1 MRDDTPRVGLV
12 VDYRNQDGSS
22 QRYRCVALSRRSGAT
37 WLTSCAVCG
46 ARFTVTSDPNARSVR
61 HRLGGLFATRCSQ
74 HRRHDRIKR
83 KPAEQAE
90 QPA

>member
-1 MRDDTPRVGLV
+1 MHNDQPRVGLSV
-12 VDYRNQDGSS
+12 CFTNKDGSS
-22 QRYRCVALSRRSGAT
+22 QRYRCVAISRRAGAT

-46 ARFTVTSDPNARSVR
+46 ARFTVKSDPDARSVR
-61 HRLGGLFATRCSQ
+61 HRLGGLFATRCDQ
-74 HRRHDRIKR
+74 HRRQDRVKR